1 MVFDYFAVCVNT
13 KQIITNNYH
22 IESKNEKK
30 MYYYPFYSKKCSL
43 MSHLKNHKIQI
54 HIELKYPCSLTGW
67 NGLAGMDLLAWTV
80 IGYHGLILTT
90 WVLTYLLTDG
100 LTNGHWYLLSRY
112 CD

>member
-43 MSHLKNHKIQI
+43 MSHLKNHEI
-54 HIELKYPCSLTGW
+54 
-67 NGLAGMDLLAWTV
+67 
-80 IGYHGLILTT
+80 
-90 WVLTYLLTDG
+90 
-100 LTNGHWYLLSRY
+100 
-112 CD
+112 